1 MNCNNIK
8 NNLSAPKFNT
18 KPTLEAA
25 WAGIPELSLSPDS
38 TPDMPTLI
46 DKKHCGKE
54 YRIVPGEIYTV
65 RLGMH
70 SHPEGLG
77 AFTRDCIGI
86 CELPTTISNQ
96 HVLLAMFTQPEIAPA
111 VFLDYVNLNVSIPC
125 RLELIKGSI
134 RLESNNSTDA
144 IRLGDDAASIERDM
158 IIIDH
163 RILESELPT
172 CFTYTYDFIA
182 FQIRIAAEE
191 DYFVE
196 QRVRINND
204 DFNSWDDCVTAKIG
218 DEVEFRVSYTN
229 DGNSPQTGIKMAMDL
244 PAGLDFVEGRAYL
257 YESDRQSGAID
268 SFDILDPQNTCL
280 KKCNPGETIIV
291 YCTAEVTEEI
301 AKDEDFVWCWTKID
315 DGSRVFEVYTQVNIE
330 K

>member
-1 MNCNNIK
+1 MNRDKNK
-8 NNLSAPKFNT
+8 NNPFAQKFTT
-18 KPTLEAA
+18 KPTLETA
-25 WAGIPELSLSPDS
+25 WADIPGLSLFPES
-38 TPDMPTLI
+38 TPDLPVLV
-46 DKKHCGKE
+46 DKEHCGKE
-54 YRIVPGEIYTV
+54 YRIVPGEIYTA
-65 RLGMH
+65 RLGIH

-77 AFTRDCIGI
+77 AFTKDCIAMG
-86 CELPTTISNQ
+86 ELPTTVSKRLT
-96 HVLLAMFTQPEIAPA
+96 LLALFGQPEIAPA
-111 VFLDYVNLNVSIPC
+111 VFLDYTNLNAPIPC
-125 RLELIKGSI
+125 RLELVKGSI
-134 RLESNNSTDA
+134 QLESNNNADV
-144 IRLGDDAASIERDM
+144 IRLGDNAVSIEEDM
-158 IIIDH
+158 IIISSD
-163 RILESELPT
+163 ILANDLPKYL
-172 CFTYTYDFIA
+172 TYTYDFLS

-196 QRVRINND
+196 QRVHINND

-229 DGNSPQTGIKMAMDL
+229 DGNSPQTGIKMAIDL

-315 DGSRVFEVYTQVNIE
+315 DGLRVFEVYAQVNIE